1 MNPEQQPKLT
11 DLQSKLSSILDWVEE
26 TAKSAEQFA
35 VEQTPLYIQELLAW
49 NFWHSLV
56 WFIIGVVYL
65 IIGLSSA
72 IFFYQQREVIRD
84 WDYDDPPF
92 FFFAL
97 IPLVLGL
104 LCGLV
109 TTTENLEWFQIWV
122 APRVW
127 LVEYVASKL

>member
-11 DLQSKLSSILDWVEE
+11 DLQSKLSSILDWVEQ

-49 NFWHSLV
+49 NFWYSLV
-56 WFIIGVVYL
+56 WFIIGVIYL

-72 IFFYQQREVIRD
+72 IYLYKKRNTIIELKE
-84 WDYDDPPF
+84 DYPPPH
-92 FFFAL
+92 L
-97 IPLVLGL
+97 LSIISLVLGFI
-104 LCGLV
+104 CGSI
-109 TTTENLEWFQIWV
+109 TTMGNLEWFQIWV

>member
-11 DLQSKLSSILDWVEE
+11 DLQSKLSSILDWVEQ

-49 NFWHSLV
+49 NFWSSLFF
-56 WFIIGVVYL
+56 FIIGAAFWVLALSRVKFVSSYDYVKDPLPAVAIMSIITL
-65 IIGLSSA
+65 IVG
-72 IFFYQQREVIRD
+72 
-84 WDYDDPPF
+84 
-92 FFFAL
+92 
-97 IPLVLGL
+97 PLVGSVVI
-104 LCGLV
+104 GS
-109 TTTENLEWFQIWV
+109 NLEWLQIWV